1 MYERAWAAEPQN
13 EEFGTHVFNGLIR
26 DFNFPK
32 QQQVHTQN
40 SRYRAA
46 AYSPARGRL
55 GQTRHDCDPVNRTAF
70 STVLFVGH
78 Q

>member
-32 QQQVHTQN
+32 QQQVHTQTQQVQ
-40 SRYRAA
+40 SCCKQ
-46 AYSPARGRL
+46 SSERGA
-55 GQTRHDCDPVNRTAF
+55 GSDP
-70 STVLFVGH
+70 S
-78 Q
+78 

>member
-32 QQQVHTQN
+32 QQQVHTPN
-40 SRYRAA
+40 SRY
-46 AYSPARGRL
+46 
-55 GQTRHDCDPVNRTAF
+55 THRTAGTELLH
-70 STVLFVGH
+70 TVQREGGSVRPVMTAI